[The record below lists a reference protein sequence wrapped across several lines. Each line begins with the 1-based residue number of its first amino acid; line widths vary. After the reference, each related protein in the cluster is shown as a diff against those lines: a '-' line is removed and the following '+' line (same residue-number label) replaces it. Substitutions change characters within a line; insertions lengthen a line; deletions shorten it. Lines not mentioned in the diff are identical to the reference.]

1 MNQMI
6 KKTITE
12 QLNIAKKNT
21 KNAKKRKFC
30 FNYKDV
36 CHNMVSKQ
44 NYSSKND
51 DKFHI
56 KSQSLKALL

>member
-1 MNQMI
+1 MQ
-6 KKTITE
+6 KKGNFVLT
-12 QLNIAKKNT
+12 
-21 KNAKKRKFC
+21 
-30 FNYKDV
+30 KDV